1 MQKVTPLFKNSFAK
15 APCPPPRAL
24 RSISTPSPSAR
35 LNLLDRYIFK
45 SVLFT
50 SLAAVGVLAFVLML
64 GNAVRDLLAPV
75 LTGQVGWGLALQL
88 VLMLFPVVAPFA
100 LPMGV
105 LTGVLLTLG
114 RLSADSEVTA
124 MRAAGIGLA
133 RIARPIILL
142 GVLGSIAGLYANF
155 EAMPY
160 ARVTFERQLAAAMHA
175 NPLSFIVPK
184 TFIRDFPGYVV
195 YVGEKRGSVM
205 RDFWLWQ
212 LDAQSRVKQ
221 LVRAESGSFDY
232 DERTNELILT
242 LTRAQV
248 EERNA
253 KNPENFSESP
263 LIGSFEKS
271 EPQRLSLDRIFGRN
285 SRQPKLRELT
295 YDQLRA
301 EETRVTALPFA
312 PAEAKDHARA
322 VMKVRLTLQEKFNTA
337 LAVLSFALIGVPL
350 GIKVSRRET
359 SANLGVAVLLALGY
373 YMLTVMVS
381 WLDRHPEYHPDLL
394 LWLPNAIFLGLG
406 LWLFTR
412 IERQ

>member
-1 MQKVTPLFKNSFAK
+1 M
-15 APCPPPRAL
+15 
-24 RSISTPSPSAR
+24 STPARSAINLR
-35 LNLLDRYIFK
+35 PTSDARVNLLDRYIFK

-64 GNAVRDLLAPV
+64 GNAVRDLLAPL
-75 LTGQVGWGLALQL
+75 LTGQIGWGLALQL

-142 GVLGSIAGLYANF
+142 GVLGSVAGLYANF

-160 ARVTFERQLAAAMHA
+160 ARVTFERQLAAAIHA
-175 NPLSFIVPK
+175 DPLNFIVPK
-184 TFIRDFPGYVV
+184 TYIRDFPGYVV

-212 LDAQSRVKQ
+212 LDPQSRVKQ

-253 KNPENFSESP
+253 KNPEDFSGPP

-285 SRQPKLRELT
+285 SRQTKLRELT
-295 YDQLRA
+295 YDQLCA
-301 EETRVTALPFA
+301 EEIRVIALPFT
-312 PAEAKDHARA
+312 EDKAKDHARE
-322 VMKVRLTLQEKFNTA
+322 VMKVRLTMQEKFNTA

-406 LWLFTR
+406 VWLFTR